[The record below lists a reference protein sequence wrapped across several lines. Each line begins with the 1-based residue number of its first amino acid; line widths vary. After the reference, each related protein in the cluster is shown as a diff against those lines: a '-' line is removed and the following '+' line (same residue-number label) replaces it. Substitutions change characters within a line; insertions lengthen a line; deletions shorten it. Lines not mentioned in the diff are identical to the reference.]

1 MSNTF
6 SRWLK
11 FNAVGAT
18 GMVVHFGLLA
28 ILVHVAGLHYLG
40 ATAIAIEAAIF
51 QNFLWHRR
59 WTWGDRPIQGF
70 GKTCLALLRFN
81 LTNGIVSLAG
91 YMTSAWIF
99 TGVWGVDPVLA
110 NALGLIPCG
119 FANFFL
125 ADWLVFPT
133 PV

>member
-1 MSNTF
+1 MW

-28 ILVHVAGLHYLG
+28 VLVHVFRVHYLW
-40 ATAIAIEAAIF
+40 ATGIAIEAAIF

-59 WTWGDRPIQGF
+59 WTWADRSTRGYPAVATAF
-70 GKTCLALLRFN
+70 LRFN
-81 LTNGIVSLAG
+81 LTNGVVSLAG
-91 YMTSAWIF
+91 YTLSAWIF
-99 TGVWGVDPVLA
+99 TGFWGIDPVLA
-110 NALGLIPCG
+110 NAFGLIPCG
-119 FANFFL
+119 LANFFL